1 MPERVRRVCVAAMC
15 AVSVVMVSLLAV
27 GCRRGS
33 PELEELS
40 PEQENR
46 YDAEI
51 RRQASAQGLPPELLK
66 AVIWKESR
74 FRAEQIGSKGEL
86 GLMQLMGP
94 AIEDW
99 ARTLRRPVP
108 SRRELMRP
116 ALNIEVGAWYLG
128 WCGRRFPAHREAS
141 GLVLQLAIYNAG
153 FGRARQWLPKDPT
166 QVLTIEDISFPTTRD
181 YIRQILTRM
190 SYYRERGD
198 F

>member
-1 MPERVRRVCVAAMC
+1 MC
-15 AVSVVMVSLLAV
+15 AVAAVMVSLVL

-33 PELEELS
+33 PSLEELP

-141 GLVLQLAIYNAG
+141 GLVLQLAVYNAG
-153 FGRARQWLPKDPT
+153 FGRARQWLPKDPA

>member
-1 MPERVRRVCVAAMC
+1 MSMERAR
-15 AVSVVMVSLLAV
+15 SGWVVVVWVLVVLAV
-27 GCRRGS
+27 MTGCRRGTS
-33 PELEELS
+33 AALEPLP

-51 RRQASAQGLPPELLK
+51 RRQASVQGLPPELLK

-74 FRAEQIGSKGEL
+74 FRADEVGSKGEL

-116 ALNIEVGAWYLG
+116 ALNIEIGAWYLG
-128 WCGRRFPAHREAS
+128 WCGRRFPAHRETS
-141 GLVLQLAIYNAG
+141 GLVLQLAVYNAG
-153 FGRARQWLPKDPT
+153 FGRARQWLPKAPT
-166 QVLTIEDISFPTTRD
+166 QVLAIEDISFPTTRD

>member
-15 AVSVVMVSLLAV
+15 AVAAVMVSLV
-27 GCRRGS
+27 RGCRRGS
-33 PELEELS
+33 PSLEELP

-74 FRAEQIGSKGEL
+74 FRAGRIGSTGGL
-86 GLMQLMGP
+86 GLRQLMGP
-94 AIEDW
+94 AAGDR

-141 GLVLQLAIYNAG
+141 GLVLQLAVYNAG
-153 FGRARQWLPKDPT
+153 FGRARQWLPKDPA

>member
-1 MPERVRRVCVAAMC
+1 MPERVRCVCVAAMC
-15 AVSVVMVSLLAV
+15 AVAAVMVSLVL

-33 PELEELS
+33 PSLEELP

-141 GLVLQLAIYNAG
+141 GLVLQLAVYNAG
-153 FGRARQWLPKDPT
+153 FGRARQWLPKDPA